1 MKTEERALN
10 ALDRLYSSGYNQ
22 LRNQNLQND
31 TRIEG
36 FFMSDC
42 GILFV
47 RKMNHNLVS
56 GFSSLLDTI
65 KQINCEMM
73 REDFMLMTSIAYGQ
87 FKYQNRIEFPGIEKN
102 PIYGNAY
109 ISAYLDTERD
119 NPRIQPGQCRIV
131 RENLP
136 ANIINAIEQG
146 HPTDPYSLI
155 KTRKRDSQHF
165 YFYWMVHESFQIER
179 FEQKYRDIYNLKY
192 TGMLQALKNAVNN
205 L

>member
-1 MKTEERALN
+1 MKTLERALN

-31 TRIEG
+31 TTIEG

-65 KQINCEMM
+65 KQINCEMI

-119 NPRIQPGQCRIV
+119 KSQNSTWSMSLCKRTYAGLILDRTQRLISHLYGLLYRI
-131 RENLP
+131 NFF
-136 ANIINAIEQG
+136 
-146 HPTDPYSLI
+146 YSKKI
-155 KTRKRDSQHF
+155 FPVYCFDGKIS
-165 YFYWMVHESFQIER
+165 
-179 FEQKYRDIYNLKY
+179 
-192 TGMLQALKNAVNN
+192 ALKRVITKNQLKDFLFTQKWYYEAIK
-205 L
+205 